1 MPPSRRPLLTILL
14 LLLVAMLAACQAE
27 VIEVTRIVTQ
37 TEEVVVTQ
45 VVEVEGETVVQEVVV
60 TATPEPLPTTTSD
73 LVVITRIVT
82 ITPGG
87 PTAAATRPPVATS
100 APQATPTLP
109 PQITATSEP
118 LATANAP
125 AATIAPTATPLA
137 VSHEVEVEWPPR
149 LRTGESGLVRLAL
162 YPTDLGFVAAAEMP
176 DGEIMT
182 EQVVVEPQPGYDLE
196 GAAAL
201 QGVAFT
207 IGPSREQRQPL
218 DPHDRAEWR
227 WTVQTESPGD
237 QTLNLT
243 LTLHWV
249 PQPGNDAPARQK
261 QLFGQ
266 SFRVR
271 VRSWL
276 GLTLSQAMLWGFV
289 GLAVASGLSWPLLG
303 GWLRPPFTSRVT
315 RPNPGVSLEPHPA
328 IPLNEA
334 EQSLLQAQFRAYRR
348 VLIEAEFRSGYS
360 GARTLLA
367 LPIHADNRHDA
378 ATIIKMGAKPAI
390 EQEFANYET
399 FVRNTLPPMT
409 ARILARPLTTRR
421 SRSPIP
427 LAALR
432 YTFIGEPGQKPTSLR
447 QQLLQDPDPLWLE
460 KLFRTFGTNWWRQ
473 HQPYRYRIAAEF
485 DRKLPAHLVLQP
497 MSTQRGRVSGRLLDG
512 REPYQPGQ
520 WQVGDLVECRAFRVA
535 EHRTEGSTPGGYMA
549 LLGQAADG
557 QIATRVRWLG
567 ERYRE
572 GLVGRVVATRESL
585 LAKELGSS
593 EQLAVSSEQLPV
605 TSHQSPVSGE
615 PSQFIIHNS
624 QFIIPSP
631 FQSLN
636 RSISQSLLPTL
647 LNETIQGTRSI
658 IHGDL
663 NLENVLVGPEG
674 VVWLIDFAETRLGP
688 PVYDFAHLG
697 AELIAHVIAPQEP
710 DAAAFHTQFRMN
722 GYPLLDRLEKLAQQC
737 LFDRDDG
744 REYHLALALSCLGAL
759 KYSNLDRHQKELLA
773 VAAAS
778 LTDRVTR

>member
-1 MPPSRRPLLTILL
+1 MPVSHRAPFIVLL
-14 LLLVAMLAACQAE
+14 LLIVVGLAACQPE
-27 VIEVTRIVTQ
+27 IVEVTKIITQ

-45 VVEVEGETVVQEVVV
+45 VVEVEGEIVIQEVVV
-60 TATPEPLPTTTSD
+60 TATPESLPTATSQ

-82 ITPGG
+82 LTPGG
-87 PTAAATRPPVATS
+87 PTAAATQP
-100 APQATPTLP
+100 PQATPELQTTPTPLTFPTGTPAPTLA
-109 PQITATSEP
+109 TATSEP
-118 LATANAP
+118 SATATVVVAL
-125 AATIAPTATPLA
+125 TATPMLP
-137 VSHEVEVEWPPR
+137 SHEVEVEWPPR

-162 YPTDLGFVAAAEMP
+162 YPTDSGFVAAAEMP
-176 DGEIMT
+176 DGEVMT
-182 EQVVVEPQPGYDLE
+182 EMVAVEQKPGYDLE

-201 QGVAFT
+201 HGVAFT
-207 IGPSREQRQPL
+207 IGPSDEQRQPL
-218 DPHDRAEWR
+218 DPHDRTEWR
-227 WTVQTESPGD
+227 WTVQTDSPGD

-243 LTLHWV
+243 LTLHWI
-249 PQPGNDAPARQK
+249 PQSDNDEPARQK

-266 SFRVR
+266 SFLVR

-276 GLTLSQAMLWGFV
+276 GLTLSQAMMWGFV

-303 GWLRPPFTSRVT
+303 GWLRPPFASRAV
-315 RPNPGVSLEPHPA
+315 RPNSGVSLEPHPA

-334 EQSLLQAQFRAYRR
+334 EQSLLQAQFRTYQR

-409 ARILARPLTTRR
+409 ARILSRPLTTRR

-447 QQLLQDPDPLWLE
+447 QQLLQDADPLWLE

-485 DRKLPAHLVLQP
+485 DRKLPAHLVIQP
-497 MSTQRGRVSGRLLDG
+497 LSGQRGRVSGRLLDG
-512 REPYQPGQ
+512 REPYQSGQ
-520 WQVGDLVECRAFRVA
+520 WQVGDMVECRSFRVA
-535 EHRTEGSTPGGYMA
+535 EHRMEGSTPGGYMA
-549 LLGQAADG
+549 LLGQTANG
-557 QIATRVRWLG
+557 HIATRIRWLG
-567 ERYRE
+567 ERYRD
-572 GLVGRVVATRESL
+572 GLVGRVVATREVL
-585 LAKELGSS
+585 LAKELERVSS
-593 EQLAVSSEQLPV
+593 EQLAVNSE
-605 TSHQSPVSGE
+605 QSPVATL
-615 PSQFIIHNS
+615 
-624 QFIIPSP
+624 
-631 FQSLN
+631 QSLN
-636 RSISQSLLPTL
+636 LSISQSLLPTL
-647 LNETIQGTRSI
+647 LNETIQGTCSV

-697 AELIAHVIAPQEP
+697 AELIAHVIALQEP
-710 DAAAFHTQFRMN
+710 DAAAFHTQFCHN

-737 LFDRDDG
+737 LFDRDDL
-744 REYHLALALSCLGAL
+744 REYHLALTLSCLGAL
-759 KYSNLDRHQKELLA
+759 KYSNLDRHQKVLLA

-778 LTDRVTR
+778 LVDRVTG

>member
-1 MPPSRRPLLTILL
+1 
-14 LLLVAMLAACQAE
+14 
-27 VIEVTRIVTQ
+27 
-37 TEEVVVTQ
+37 
-45 VVEVEGETVVQEVVV
+45 
-60 TATPEPLPTTTSD
+60 
-73 LVVITRIVT
+73 
-82 ITPGG
+82 
-87 PTAAATRPPVATS
+87 
-100 APQATPTLP
+100 
-109 PQITATSEP
+109 
-118 LATANAP
+118 
-125 AATIAPTATPLA
+125 
-137 VSHEVEVEWPPR
+137 
-149 LRTGESGLVRLAL
+149 VRLAL

-182 EQVVVEPQPGYDLE
+182 EQVVVEQKPGYDLE

-207 IGPSREQRQPL
+207 IGPSSEQRQPL
-218 DPHDRAEWR
+218 DPHDRTEWR

-237 QTLNLT
+237 QTLNLM

-266 SFRVR
+266 SFLVR

-485 DRKLPAHLVLQP
+485 DRKLPAHLVIQP

-512 REPYQPGQ
+512 REPYQLGQ
-520 WQVGDLVECRAFRVA
+520 WQVDDMVECRAFRVA

-549 LLGQAADG
+549 LLGQAAHG
-557 QIATRVRWLG
+557 HIATRVRWLG

-585 LAKELGSS
+585 LAKEL
-593 EQLAVSSEQLPV
+593 LAVSREPLAEDLAASREPLAVSQNLPAASRQLL
-605 TSHQSPVSGE
+605 TAL
-615 PSQFIIHNS
+615 PS
-624 QFIIPSP
+624 
-631 FQSLN
+631 
-636 RSISQSLLPTL
+636 L

-759 KYSNLDRHQKELLA
+759 KYSNLDRHQKDLLA

-778 LTDRVTR
+778 LTEKVTG